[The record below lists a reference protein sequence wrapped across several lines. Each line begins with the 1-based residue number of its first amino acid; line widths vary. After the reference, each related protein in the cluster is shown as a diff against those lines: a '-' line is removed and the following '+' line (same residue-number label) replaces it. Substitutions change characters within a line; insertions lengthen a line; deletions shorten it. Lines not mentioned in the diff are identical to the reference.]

1 MSKDIRTSRILIVD
15 DDAFTRK
22 VVIQVLAN
30 LGYMTVIE
38 ARDGGEALQAL
49 TSHSIDLMI
58 TDLEMPKLNGLELL
72 KSVRSGLSGVKRD
85 TRVVI
90 LTSYSNVDVIKV
102 AFELDV
108 NGFLVKPIKPVT
120 TNEKVV
126 KALSEK
132 FQLKTSDEYHN
143 ITTDIKCLPASQQ
156 AESHVSAGILKDEV
170 GKKYYVQLPF
180 NKLKPGM
187 SLREPLKTKKGDT
200 LLKDGYVL
208 NALVI
213 DRLQEMQEV
222 LEHTSVWVFRPPSS

>member
-1 MSKDIRTSRILIVD
+1 MNKDVRTSRILIVD

-22 VVIQVLAN
+22 VVIQVLTN

-38 ARDGGEALQAL
+38 ARDGDEALRAL
-49 TSHSIDLMI
+49 VSHNIDLMI

-72 KSVRSGLSGVKRD
+72 KSIRSGLSGVQRD

-120 TNEKVV
+120 TNEKVA
-126 KALSEK
+126 KALGEEFK
-132 FQLKTSDEYHN
+132 LKSSDEYQG
-143 ITTDIKCLPASQQ
+143 ITTDIKCLPASHQT
-156 AESHVSAGILKDEV
+156 ESHVSAGVLKDEV
-170 GKKYYVQLPF
+170 GKKHYVQLPF
-180 NKLKPGM
+180 KKLKPGM

-200 LLKDGYVL
+200 LLKEGYVL

-213 DRLQEMQEV
+213 DRLQEMVDV
-222 LEHTSVWVFRPPSS
+222 LQQHSVWVFRPPSS